1 MDLTPSQEIRINK
14 SNDPFELFGEE
25 SKMENYNE
33 IQKQIITTDKPHVL
47 VCSAAASGKTQT
59 LIGRLKYL
67 LDNGVDPSE
76 IVAITFTNNAASVM
90 YERLGYPNGLFIGT
104 VHSYCNYLLRGGAID
119 TRDLLDQER
128 FDDLFPRIEEN
139 KNCIKHISHLILDE
153 GQDSTEAQFKFFEL
167 LNPDNYMYFFDYR
180 QSIYGWSGADPQY
193 LINKM
198 YEPGVT
204 VYRMRQNYRNLPDIL
219 HFAKKFLYRLGPDY
233 EDDSIP
239 ERSSRALYS
248 VIEGNLTPS
257 EAAHSLV
264 RTKERLHT
272 KWGDWFVLCRT
283 NADIDLF
290 TQLFAGLDVPTD
302 TFKQA
307 ELTNSQIEEKMKEDT
322 VKILTV
328 HSAKGLEN
336 KCVLSYNIRA
346 YNDEEARLCYVAA
359 TRARD
364 CLLWAKMPPKK
375 KKRTKMVSWE

>member
-1 MDLTPSQEIRINK
+1 MTE
-14 SNDPFELFGEE
+14 F
-25 SKMENYNE
+25 NE

-67 LDNGVDPSE
+67 LDSGVDPSE

-104 VHSYCNYLLRGGAID
+104 VHSYCNYLLRGGAVD
-119 TRDLLDQER
+119 TRDILDQER

-139 KNCIKHISHLILDE
+139 KSCIKHISHLILDE

-204 VYRMRQNYRNLPDIL
+204 VYRMRQNYRNVPEIL
-219 HFAKKFLYRLGPDY
+219 QKKKKFLYRLGPDY

-239 ERSSRALYS
+239 ERSGRALYS

-272 KWGDWFVLCRT
+272 SWGDWFVLCRT

-290 TQLFAGLDVPTD
+290 MQLFEGLGVPTD

-375 KKRTKMVSWE
+375 KKKSRVVSWE

>member
-1 MDLTPSQEIRINK
+1 MN
-14 SNDPFELFGEE
+14 
-25 SKMENYNE
+25 MENFNDN
-33 IQKQIITTDKPHVL
+33 QKQIITTDKSHVL

-59 LIGRLKYL
+59 LIGRLQYL
-67 LDNGVDPSE
+67 LDRGVDPSE

-104 VHSYCNYLLRGGAID
+104 VHSYCNYLLRGGAVD
-119 TRDLLDQER
+119 TTKLLNEER
-128 FDDLFPRIEEN
+128 FDDLFEEITKN
-139 KNCIKHISHLILDE
+139 PNCIKHVSHLILDE

-167 LNPDNYMYFFDYR
+167 INPDNYMYFFDYR

-193 LINKM
+193 LIDKM

-239 ERSSRALYS
+239 TRSGRALYS

-257 EAAHSLV
+257 EAAHSLI
-264 RTKERLHT
+264 RTKERLKT

-283 NADIDLF
+283 NADVELF
-290 TQLFAGLDVPTD
+290 GQLFSELDVPTD

-307 ELTNSQIEEKMKEDT
+307 DLTNSEIERKMKEDT

-336 KCVLSYNIRA
+336 KCVMAYNIRA
-346 YNDEEARLCYVAA
+346 YKDEEARVCYVAA

-364 CLLWAKMPPKK
+364 CLIWAKMPPKRK
-375 KKRTKMVSWE
+375 KKNRVVNWE